1 MGCPWGMEW
10 ALIGL
15 LVVLGLFVLVCWNC
29 VNAAAGAVNLWLDS
43 FREPAGVPESWQ
55 EP

>member
-29 VNAAAGAVNLWLDS
+29 VNAAAEAVNLVARQL
-43 FREPAGVPESWQ
+43 
-55 EP
+55 